1 MSDQPVKQKLE
12 PEILIELLEN
22 KQPVVAM
29 LAPSFP
35 IVYEFPN
42 IVGKLKRL
50 GFNHVVEVTAGAMR
64 TNSAAVE
71 LLKNNPKARVIT
83 SPCASFVR
91 MIRTKYPHLR
101 KYLGFAADSPMIA
114 TARIVREKYP
124 NHRPIFIGPCNAKK
138 LEANEDYPE
147 LEIVSVTYKQMTDV
161 FNHFKIIDDPSDST
175 AKLDI
180 EETHTRLYPISGGL
194 AQSSAVKD
202 LLADEEI
209 EVVSGWQNC
218 EKALQRFE
226 QDDKVRLLDILF
238 CEGGCIHGPGID
250 SPLSLEERREK
261 IVEFWEK
268 GNKQQTPILKIE
280 KDNQPKGLFT
290 GIRET
295 LKGLFKFQGE

>member
-1 MSDQPVKQKLE
+1 MNNHQPTKIKTE
-12 PEILIELLEN
+12 PEVLISLLEK

-35 IVYEFPN
+35 IVYKFPN

-50 GFNHVVEVTAGAMR
+50 GFSYVVEVTAGAIH
-64 TNSAAVE
+64 TNSAAIK
-71 LLKNNPKARVIT
+71 LLKNNPQARVIT

-91 MIRTKYPHLR
+91 MIRTKYPHLE

-114 TARIVREKYP
+114 TARIVKKKYP
-124 NHRPIFIGPCNAKK
+124 GYKPIFIGPCNAKK

-147 LEIVSVTYKQMTDV
+147 LEILSVTYKQMQTV
-161 FNHFKIIDDPSDST
+161 FDHFQLQDDPTDAQAT
-175 AKLDI
+175 LDL
-180 EETHTRLYPISGGL
+180 EEAHTRLYPISGGL

-226 QDDKVRLLDILF
+226 ANNRVRLLDILF
-238 CEGGCIHGPGID
+238 CEGGCINGPGIA
-250 SPLSLEERREK
+250 SPLSLAERREK
-261 IVEFWEK
+261 IIQFWEL
-268 GNKQQTPILKIE
+268 GNKQSSPILELNQATQPTKIFTAI
-280 KDNQPKGLFT
+280 KKALTGLFH
-290 GIRET
+290 
-295 LKGLFKFQGE
+295 F

>member
-1 MSDQPVKQKLE
+1 MTDQQAPKRKTE
-12 PEILIELLEN
+12 PQILIELLEK
-22 KQPVVAM
+22 KQPIVAM

-35 IVYEFPN
+35 IVYKFPN
-42 IVGKLKRL
+42 IIGKLKRL
-50 GFNHVVEVTAGAMR
+50 GFNYVVEVAAGAMA

-101 KYLGFAADSPMIA
+101 KYLGFAADSPMVA
-114 TARIVREKYP
+114 TAKIVRKKYP
-124 NHRPIFIGPCNAKK
+124 GARPIFIGPCNAKK

-147 LEIVSVTYKQMTDV
+147 LEIVSVTYKQMTDI
-161 FNHFKIIDDPSDST
+161 FDHFQIKDDPTDVQ

-218 EKALQRFE
+218 EKALKRFE
-226 QDDKVRLLDILF
+226 QNDKVRLLDILF
-238 CEGGCIHGPGID
+238 CEGGCINGPGIE
-250 SPLSLEERREK
+250 SSLSLDERREK
-261 IVEFWEK
+261 IVEFWELGK
-268 GNKQQTPILKIE
+268 KEQTPLLELE
-280 KDNQPKGLFT
+280 KNPQPKNFFSDV
-290 GIRET
+290 RKT
-295 LKGLFKFQGE
+295 LKGLFKF